1 MKKVTIDTNQL
12 QTMEQIHEYL
22 AKELNFPPYYG
33 KTLDALYDCLTD
45 IDRETELVLNNW
57 HDLEY
62 ALKDYSG
69 KMLYVFHEACEENP
83 HLKVTLH
90 P

>member
-12 QTMEQIHEYL
+12 QTMEQIHDYL

-45 IDRETELVLNNW
+45 ITEETEIELIAEEGTFLQLKKVLT
-57 HDLEY
+57 
-62 ALKDYSG
+62 A
-69 KMLYVFHEACEENP
+69 AA
-83 HLKVTLH
+83 KVNKNLII
-90 P
+90 

>member
-12 QTMEQIHEYL
+12 QTMEQIHNYL

-45 IDRETELVLNNW
+45 ITEETEIELIAEEGTFLPLKKVLNAVAKANKN
-57 HDLEY
+57 LI
-62 ALKDYSG
+62 K
-69 KMLYVFHEACEENP
+69 
-83 HLKVTLH
+83 
-90 P
+90 

>member
-45 IDRETELVLNNW
+45 ITEETEIELIAEEGTFLQLKKVLN
-57 HDLEY
+57 
-62 ALKDYSG
+62 AAG
-69 KMLYVFHEACEENP
+69 KANKNIHI
-83 HLKVTLH
+83 K
-90 P
+90 

>member
-12 QTMEQIHEYL
+12 QTMDQIHDYL

-45 IDRETELVLNNW
+45 ISEETEIELIAEEGMFLPLRKVLNAAVKANKN
-57 HDLEY
+57 LII
-62 ALKDYSG
+62 
-69 KMLYVFHEACEENP
+69 
-83 HLKVTLH
+83 
-90 P
+90 